1 MKQILIFFLL
11 VNLLS
16 AQLNKEILGKWT
28 MTPNVT
34 TEFMDTDFAAKQLED
49 NKVKYQYLEKSLW
62 NFKKDGVFEVKLKDG
77 NTEKGTY
84 NADETRFIVLFEKEE
99 IEEFN
104 TTNVVVA
111 DKKVTLSMGRGMT
124 KLIFEFAKK

>member
-1 MKQILIFFLL
+1 M
-11 VNLLS
+11 S
-16 AQLNKEILGKWT
+16 
-28 MTPNVT
+28 PNVT
-34 TEFMDTDFAAKQLED
+34 TEFMDTDFAVKQMED

-62 NFKKDGVFEVKLKDG
+62 DFKKDGVFEVKLKNG
-77 NTEKGTY
+77 KTEKGTY
-84 NADETRFIVLFEKEE
+84 TADENRFIIIFEKEE

-124 KLIFEFAKK
+124 KLIFEFARK